1 MLKKYFDVLD
11 TIKQRRGQDEY
22 TINLRKILNKM
33 NEEIVL
39 IKNTINESISNNDY
53 EKAFFMLVMNMG
65 KLDDDERIDILI
77 YYKRYLLD
85 FYSKK
90 V

>member
-1 MLKKYFDVLD
+1 
-11 TIKQRRGQDEY
+11 
-22 TINLRKILNKM
+22 M
-33 NEEIVL
+33 NEELII

>member
-1 MLKKYFDVLD
+1 
-11 TIKQRRGQDEY
+11 
-22 TINLRKILNKM
+22 M

-39 IKNTINESISNNDY
+39 IKNTINESISKNDY
-53 EKAFFMLVMNMG
+53 EKAFIMLVMSVG
-65 KLDDDERIDILI
+65 KLDEEERIDIFI

-85 FYSKK
+85 LYSKK

>member
-1 MLKKYFDVLD
+1 MRINKKNRKRNVL
-11 TIKQRRGQDEY
+11 
-22 TINLRKILNKM
+22 NILNKM
-33 NEEIVL
+33 NEELVI

-53 EKAFFMLVMNMG
+53 EKAFFILVMSVG

-85 FYSKK
+85 FYSNR
-90 V
+90 

>member
-1 MLKKYFDVLD
+1 
-11 TIKQRRGQDEY
+11 
-22 TINLRKILNKM
+22 M

>member
-1 MLKKYFDVLD
+1 
-11 TIKQRRGQDEY
+11 
-22 TINLRKILNKM
+22 M
-33 NEEIVL
+33 NEELII

-53 EKAFFMLVMNMG
+53 EKAFFMLVMSAG

-85 FYSKK
+85 FYSNR
-90 V
+90 

>member
-1 MLKKYFDVLD
+1 
-11 TIKQRRGQDEY
+11 
-22 TINLRKILNKM
+22 M
-33 NEEIVL
+33 NEELII

-85 FYSKK
+85 FYLNR
-90 V
+90 